1 MTSSPLPP
9 PLLPTPSLARRFAAS
24 MSLFRCARAFFDGL
38 ARTEPS
44 PRQRTQAVAGTTTS
58 REILVGLHDG
68 VWACSDEDDMAN
80 DDEGVEMERRL
91 LSPTRGD
98 PLLLLMYL

>member
-1 MTSSPLPP
+1 MASSPLPQ

-58 REILVGLHDG
+58 REIHDG

-80 DDEGVEMERRL
+80 DEGVEMERRL

>member
-1 MTSSPLPP
+1 
-9 PLLPTPSLARRFAAS
+9 
-24 MSLFRCARAFFDGL
+24 
-38 ARTEPS
+38 
-44 PRQRTQAVAGTTTS
+44 
-58 REILVGLHDG
+58 
-68 VWACSDEDDMAN
+68 MAN

>member
-58 REILVGLHDG
+58 REILEGLHD
-68 VWACSDEDDMAN
+68 ACSDEDDMAN

-98 PLLLLMYL
+98 PLLLMYL